1 MLSFPQHKCVES
13 LSLPSP
19 WNWACRSVSTVVV
32 CCFLSELAVLW
43 GTEAMLGVL
52 GHGAGAPAVGG
63 AASSWEES
71 LSAGLTQLWVCA
83 SLDHLSDAMS
93 GSPQLVRG
101 AP

>member
-1 MLSFPQHKCVES
+1 
-13 LSLPSP
+13 
-19 WNWACRSVSTVVV
+19 
-32 CCFLSELAVLW
+32 
-43 GTEAMLGVL
+43 MLGVL

-63 AASSWEES
+63 AAFSWEES

-83 SLDHLSDAMS
+83 SPDHFSDAMS